1 MTVAQ
6 YHIRRREEYGNI
18 YCRHCKHKHMPEDEE

>member
-1 MTVAQ
+1 MIAQ

-18 YCRHCKHKHMPEDEE
+18 YCRHCNHRHMPKDED